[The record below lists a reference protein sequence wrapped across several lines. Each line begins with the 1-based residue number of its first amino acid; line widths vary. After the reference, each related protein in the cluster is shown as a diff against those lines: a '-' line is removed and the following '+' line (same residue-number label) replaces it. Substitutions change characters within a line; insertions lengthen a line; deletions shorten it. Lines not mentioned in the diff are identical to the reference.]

1 MKTILVVDD
10 EPAILTLL
18 RYNLEQEHFKVM
30 TATDGAQALTM
41 ALQQPFDFI
50 ILDLMLPKLDGIAV
64 TKKIREAKLKTPIM
78 ILTAKDSETDKIVG
92 LEVGADDYVTK
103 PFSPREIIARIRA
116 IERRT
121 AQPVAAVETH
131 PSEILQVGDL
141 MVDEGEVVAKK
152 GTQKLHLT
160 PKEFEL
166 LVYFMHRINK
176 VQSREKLLNAV
187 WGFDYPA
194 ETRMVDIQVSHLREK
209 IETDPRHPVYLKT
222 VRGFGY
228 QLEDPVHGQ
237 T

>member
-18 RYNLEQEHFKVM
+18 RYNLEQEHFKVR
-30 TATDGAQALTM
+30 TATDGAQAVTM
-41 ALQQPFDFI
+41 VLQQPFDFI

-121 AQPVAAVETH
+121 VHPVGESETH
-131 PSEILQVGDL
+131 LDEIVQVGEL
-141 MVDEGEVVAKK
+141 SVDEGEVVAKK
-152 GTQKLHLT
+152 GTRKLHLT

-209 IETDPRHPVYLKT
+209 IETDPRHPSYLKT

-228 QLEDPVHGQ
+228 QLEDPTHDQ
-237 T
+237 A

>member
-41 ALQQPFDFI
+41 ALQQSFDFI
-50 ILDLMLPKLDGIAV
+50 ILDLMLPKLDGITV

-121 AQPVAAVETH
+121 AQPVAVVETH
-131 PSEILQVGDL
+131 PSDILQVGDL
-141 MVDEGEVVAKK
+141 MVDAKLWLK
-152 GTQKLHLT
+152 
-160 PKEFEL
+160 
-166 LVYFMHRINK
+166 R
-176 VQSREKLLNAV
+176 A
-187 WGFDYPA
+187 
-194 ETRMVDIQVSHLREK
+194 LRSS
-209 IETDPRHPVYLKT
+209 I
-222 VRGFGY
+222 
-228 QLEDPVHGQ
+228 
-237 T
+237 

>member
-50 ILDLMLPKLDGIAV
+50 ILDLMLPKLDGITV

-92 LEVGADDYVTK
+92 LEVGADDYVPK
-103 PFSPREIIARIRA
+103 PFSPREIIARSRA

-121 AQPVAAVETH
+121 AQPVAVVETH

-228 QLEDPVHGQ
+228 QLEDPDHDQ

>member
-30 TATDGAQALTM
+30 TATDGTQALTM

-78 ILTAKDSETDKIVG
+78 ILTAKDSEIDKIVG

-121 AQPVAAVETH
+121 AQPVAVVETH

-228 QLEDPVHGQ
+228 QLEDPDHDQ

>member
-41 ALQQPFDFI
+41 ALQQSFDFI
-50 ILDLMLPKLDGIAV
+50 ILDLMLPKLDGITV

-121 AQPVAAVETH
+121 AQPVAVVETH
-131 PSEILQVGDL
+131 PSVILQVGDL

-228 QLEDPVHGQ
+228 QLEDPDHDQ

>member
-41 ALQQPFDFI
+41 ALQQSSDFI
-50 ILDLMLPKLDGIAV
+50 ILDLMLPKLDGITV

-121 AQPVAAVETH
+121 AQPVAVVETH
-131 PSEILQVGDL
+131 PSDILQVGDL

-228 QLEDPVHGQ
+228 QLEDPNHDQ